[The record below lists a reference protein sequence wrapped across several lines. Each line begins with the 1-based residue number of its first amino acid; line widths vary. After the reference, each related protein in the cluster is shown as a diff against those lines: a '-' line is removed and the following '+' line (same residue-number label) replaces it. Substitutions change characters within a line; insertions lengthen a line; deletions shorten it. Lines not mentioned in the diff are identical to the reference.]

1 MRNLAISSSIADLSP
16 AYFAMVMA
24 TGIVSIASHLL
35 GHETISISLFWL
47 NIIVYVNLWALFL
60 ARLLFWYERFV
71 SDMSNHARGVG
82 YLTIVAGTCI
92 LGTQFVLLNQNPRIG
107 LSLLF
112 LGLGLWL
119 LLIYTIFTALAIRAA
134 KPGFAEAINGIW
146 LLATVST
153 ESISVL
159 GSLLVSYFANY
170 QDELA
175 FLALGFFMLGGIFYV
190 IVIILI
196 FMRLLFYEL
205 SPKDLTPRYWI
216 NMGAVAITTLAGT
229 SLLEI
234 DQAIPFLVPFRPF
247 VLGLTF
253 FCWITATWWIPLLV
267 VLSVW
272 RYFVRRVAFAYSAE
286 YWSAVFPL
294 GMYTTCTIHLSKVMG
309 LEFLME
315 IPRYFIYI
323 ALLAWGITFVGLI
336 HSVSRSLSGKVEAA
350 VS

>member
-1 MRNLAISSSIADLSP
+1 MRNLATSSSIADLSP

-35 GHETISISLFWL
+35 GHETVSIGLFWL
-47 NIIVYVNLWALFL
+47 NIIFYVNLWTLFL
-60 ARLLFWYERFV
+60 ARLIFWYDRFI

-92 LGTQFVLLNQNPRIG
+92 LGSQFVLLNQNPRIG
-107 LSLLF
+107 LLFLF

-119 LLIYTIFTALAIRAA
+119 LLIYSIFTALAIRPA

-153 ESISVL
+153 ESLSVL
-159 GSLLVSYFANY
+159 GSLLVSHFTNY

-175 FLALGFFMLGGIFYV
+175 FFALGFFMLGGIFYL
-190 IVIILI
+190 IIIILI

-205 SPKDLTPRYWI
+205 APKDLTPRYWI

-253 FCWITATWWIPLLV
+253 FCWVTATWWIPLLV
-267 VLSVW
+267 VLSIW
-272 RYFVRRVAFAYSAE
+272 RYLARRVELAYSAE
-286 YWSAVFPL
+286 YWSVVFPL
-294 GMYTTCTIHLSKVMG
+294 GMYTTCTIHLSNIMG
-309 LEFLME
+309 LQFLIQ
-315 IPRYFIYI
+315 IPRYFIYV

-336 HSVSRSLSGKVEAA
+336 RSLSRSLSGKVETPI
-350 VS
+350 S

>member
-1 MRNLAISSSIADLSP
+1 LRNLAISSSIADLPP

-24 TGIVSIASHLL
+24 TGIVSIASHLM
-35 GHETISISLFWL
+35 GYESISILLFWL
-47 NIIVYVNLWALFL
+47 NIVLYMSLWTLFL
-60 ARLLFWYERFV
+60 ARLLFWHKRFI

-92 LGTQFVLLNQNPRIG
+92 LGSQFVLLNLNPRIG

-119 LLIYTIFTALAIRAA
+119 LLIYSIFTALTIRTP

-159 GSLLVSYFANY
+159 GSLLGSHFTNY
-170 QDELA
+170 RDELA
-175 FLALGFFMLGGIFYV
+175 FLALGFFMLGGIFYL
-190 IVIILI
+190 IIIILI
-196 FMRLLFYEL
+196 FMRLLFYEVA
-205 SPKDLTPRYWI
+205 PKDLTPRYWI

-234 DQAIPFLVPFRPF
+234 DQAIPFLATFHAF
-247 VLGLTF
+247 ILGFTF
-253 FCWITATWWIPLLV
+253 FGWITATWWIPLLV

-272 RYFVRRVAFAYSAE
+272 RHFVRRVAFAYSAE

-336 HSVSRSLSGKVEAA
+336 RSLSRSLSGQVEKAI
-350 VS
+350 S